1 MKARPGKN
9 ADLDMDR
16 LIANLQEAY
25 KGMRD
30 PVVTEMTLNERNP
43 FKVLIATLLSLR
55 TRDEQTRD
63 AAARLFALAETP
75 ASMLDLTPEII
86 EKAIFPVGFYRVKA
100 RRILEVCKQLIDRY
114 SGDVP
119 ADLEALL
126 SLPGVGRKTANLVLT
141 RGFNLPGI
149 CVDTHVHRI
158 SNRLGYV
165 ISEHPDDT
173 EKVLRQILPLKYWI
187 IYNDLLVAYGQN
199 ICAPI
204 SPWCSKC
211 VVADQCMQLGV
222 TKHR

>member
-1 MKARPGKN
+1 MKAQPGKN
-9 ADLDMDR
+9 VDLDVDQ
-16 LIANLQEAY
+16 LIAKLQDAT

-30 PVVTEMTLNERNP
+30 PVVTEMTLHERDP

-63 AAARLFALAETP
+63 ASIRLFALAETP
-75 ASMLDLTPEII
+75 ESMLELSPEII

-100 RRILEVCKQLIDRY
+100 RRILEVCEQLIQRF
-114 SGDVP
+114 SGKVP
-119 ADLEALL
+119 PDLDTLL

-141 RGFNLPGI
+141 RGFNLLGI

-165 ISEHPDDT
+165 LSKHPDDT
-173 EKVLRQILPLKYWI
+173 EKVLRKILPLKYWI

-199 ICAPI
+199 ICTPI

-222 TKHR
+222 AKHR

>member
-1 MKARPGKN
+1 
-9 ADLDMDR
+9 
-16 LIANLQEAY
+16 
-25 KGMRD
+25 MRD

-63 AAARLFALAETP
+63 ASARLFALADSP
-75 ASMLDLTPEII
+75 ASMLELTPEII
-86 EKAIFPVGFYRVKA
+86 EDAIFPVGFYRVKA
-100 RRILEVCKQLIDRY
+100 RRILEVSKQLIERY

-119 ADLEALL
+119 PDLDALL

-149 CVDTHVHRI
+149 CVDIHVHRI

-165 ISEHPDDT
+165 VSKHPDDT
-173 EKVLRQILPLKYWI
+173 EQVLRQILPFKYWI

-199 ICAPI
+199 ICTPI

-211 VVADQCMQLGV
+211 VVSDQCMQLGV
-222 TKHR
+222 AKHR